1 VGDYRE
7 LLAESE
13 EAYAF
18 ERSYGSDRAVVLANF
33 SNGKVL
39 YDATIVRG
47 LDVALA
53 SHDAPVPGRLR
64 PLEAVVYAGGR

>member
-1 VGDYRE
+1 MVGG
-7 LLAESE
+7 AC
-13 EAYAF
+13 
-18 ERSYGSDRAVVLANF
+18 GAVVLANF
-33 SNGKVL
+33 SNSEVL

-47 LDVALA
+47 FDVALA